1 MNNVNSTLIID
12 YDQITSSLELKKLLK
27 KWTKLQINFS

>member
-12 YDQITSSLELKKLLK
+12 YDQITSSLKLKKA
-27 KWTKLQINFS
+27 I